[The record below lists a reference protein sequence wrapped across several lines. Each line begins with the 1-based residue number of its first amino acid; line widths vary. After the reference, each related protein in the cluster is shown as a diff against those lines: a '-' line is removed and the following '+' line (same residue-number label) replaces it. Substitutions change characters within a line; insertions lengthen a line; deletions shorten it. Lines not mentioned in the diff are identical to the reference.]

1 VELLNEVSHS
11 KVTGEEELYS
21 RTDLHDFS
29 ANVAGAE
36 AAFNALEPAL
46 RLRDATLADQIATSF
61 TQMDAA
67 LDPYRTGDGFV
78 AYTQLTQDNTRA
90 LSQVVDA
97 LAEPLS
103 RIAEQLL
110 AQPAG
115 A

>member
-29 ANVAGAE
+29 ANVAGAR
-36 AAFNALEPAL
+36 AAFEALEPTL
-46 RLRDATLADQIATSF
+46 RLRDTPLADQIGARFKEMKS
-61 TQMDAA
+61 A
-67 LDPYRTGDGFV
+67 LDPYRAGSGFV

-90 LSQVVDA
+90 LSQAADA

-103 RIAEQLL
+103 RIAERLL